1 MKRILV
7 IFIYLLSNSVCF
19 SNQEDVVKSRSDST
33 QDTINQVLQP
43 RSGAHDNDI
52 MTPKGKVISWDTVAK
67 KIDTLKKVSG
77 EVYTTVKE
85 GMKKEGIKVYMR
97 KHADVFIPI
106 VVFIIFSL
114 VWLARRARMRN

>member
-7 IFIYLLSNSVCF
+7 ITILFLSNSVCF
-19 SNQEDVVKSRSDST
+19 SNQEDVLTSKNDS
-33 QDTINQVLQP
+33 NQNEALKP

-52 MTPKGKVISWDTVAK
+52 MTPKGKVISWDTVVK
-67 KIDTLKKVSG
+67 KIDTLKKASD

-85 GMKKEGIKVYMR
+85 GMKKEGIKGYMR

-106 VVFIIFSL
+106 VVFIILYL
-114 VWLARRARMRN
+114 VWLAKRARMRN